1 MSVLT
6 QLLSPVQTLAT
17 QKQCFCNFSVL
28 LCVPAAAVQCTPL
41 ERSLPL
47 WLLALAP
54 GVLRS
59 HSQATSL
66 ALSLM
71 FSNGSKCFQMFSYS
85 TLGKPSKILM
95 PPPPLLAFEK
105 GGGVPPKSQLSPK
118 RLDFL
123 LKLYS
128 WIHSKVIL
136 ETCRLKLHILGHYT
150 VNYGQNRPLL
160 AWK

>member
-85 TLGKPSKILM
+85 TLGKPSKSWC
-95 PPPPLLAFEK
+95 PPPPLLWLLK
-105 GGGVPPKSQLSPK
+105 GGGGYPLNHN
-118 RLDFL
+118 FL
-123 LKLYS
+123 QKD
-128 WIHSKVIL
+128 WISFLNFIL
-136 ETCRLKLHILGHYT
+136 EVISRSF
-150 VNYGQNRPLL
+150 
-160 AWK
+160 WKHVGCKKQY